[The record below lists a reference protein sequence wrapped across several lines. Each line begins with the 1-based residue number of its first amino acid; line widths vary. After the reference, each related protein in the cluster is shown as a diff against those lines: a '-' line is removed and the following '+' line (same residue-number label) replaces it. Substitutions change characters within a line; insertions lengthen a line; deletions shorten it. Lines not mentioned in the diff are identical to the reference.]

1 LNFELLALR
10 CFAGAG
16 LCIAHG
22 TALRIVIA
30 APVSTVATVAT
41 AATTAASAT
50 TTVTTAVSASTST
63 VSAASTAV
71 SASTTAAA
79 KATAA
84 STTRAAGL
92 ALIAA
97 DTTTPRRLVAP
108 LLVEG
113 LIPCSERELRAAVH
127 TYQRLVAALCRVC
140 HNLIPHPATEK
151 EGQRLKKLERRANEL
166 QSLTQQFP
174 FSVLLF
180 AASRLC
186 LFNRFR

>member
-10 CFAGAG
+10 SFARTG

-41 AATTAASAT
+41 AATT
-50 TTVTTAVSASTST
+50 TVTTAAPAVSASTST

-108 LLVEG
+108 LLVES

-151 EGQRLKKLERRANEL
+151 EGQRLKNWSVA
-166 QSLTQQFP
+166 QTSFSL
-174 FSVLLF
+174 
-180 AASRLC
+180 
-186 LFNRFR
+186 